1 MRTHD
6 RKEKK
11 MTKLSKK
18 LMILIITVSVC
29 AVIIAGLIVGNVIC
43 GKNFNIITSY
53 FNGLGMDETANEA
66 EREFGK
72 NLSVT
77 VEQEGAVLLQNNN
90 NVLPLSPSESGKI
103 KVNLFGWASCDAGF
117 IPQGTG
123 SGTGSRDDMTTFPA
137 ALKEVGYEINEEL
150 NAAYNAL
157 GYERVEGG
165 SYVIEASSDEKYKKF
180 YGVNEAPISFLTAE
194 RMGQAKEFSDT
205 AIIVL
210 GRLLGEGNDYSHKQ
224 YKARGDN
231 ATDRHLLQLSS
242 EEEEMIKLVGKNFD
256 KVVLVLNTSN
266 PLELGFVEDPDYG
279 IDSVVYMGYP
289 GTRGTVGVANL
300 LAGKSDFMGRLSDT
314 YAYDLSTNPSF
325 AISGREGDGY
335 YVDHG
340 RMYADYS
347 EDIYVGYKWYE
358 TAYADGF
365 WDSEYAKQRWGI
377 ENGYDDVV
385 QYPFGYGMS
394 LSKFDWQIKE
404 VRVNGQKGTID
415 GVNEIKNKTDVI
427 EVDVQV
433 TNKGKIKSR
442 DVIQLY
448 YSAPYTVGGIE
459 KSAVNLGAFVKTY
472 SENADDPALAPEE
485 SEVYTISLPVE
496 QMKSYDCYDR
506 NNNGF
511 MGYELEK
518 GEYSLSLRTDAHTV
532 KEGCPVLKFSVPD
545 SINGGFRY
553 ETDSVTGNKVENRFT
568 TYKNTVSGAES
579 KIYEP
584 VIPTAHSIDGND
596 EDIKITYL
604 TRKDFSGTFPERN
617 VRNAGAKLIAEDL
630 SAETPVSF
638 DGDEAPVFGDDMG
651 LWIEDM
657 MGVEYDD
664 ELWDIFISQIDY
676 ETCAKLITSG
686 GFGTIAVPVVNKK
699 KTSGSDG
706 PSGWNSNVLSGNNM
720 KAANFPSDTIIA
732 CTWDWQV
739 ARAVGAALGAEGA
752 KGGLMDWYGPGAN
765 LHRTPLGG
773 RNFEYYSEDPY
784 LSGII
789 CAYHVLGA
797 KSEGVTAYIKHFAVN
812 DTETGRGGKY
822 VWLTEQNL
830 RENYLLPFEL
840 AVKVGKS
847 NAMMSSISRV
857 GSVRVSASY
866 ALLTSVLRDE
876 WGFRGTVITD
886 FFQNSGNASQH
897 AYHDVNECIRSG
909 NSMLLWQDG
918 AGLKWFKET
927 DSATTM
933 KYIHKSAK
941 DILFTYTDTLDY
953 AIYSGSGSFEDFGSN
968 DVFPYWIFLL
978 IGIDVLFAGL
988 MAFWIILAL
997 RGFLKARKTVDA
1009 T

>member
-1 MRTHD
+1 MHD

-11 MTKLSKK
+11 MTKISKK
-18 LMILIITVSVC
+18 LMILIITISVC

-43 GKNFNIITSY
+43 GKNFNIITAY
-53 FNGLGMDETANEA
+53 FNGLGMDESANEA

-90 NVLPLSPSESGKI
+90 NVLPLSPSENGKI
-103 KVNLFGWASCDAGF
+103 KVNLFGWASCDKGF

-150 NAAYNAL
+150 NAAYNNL

-165 SYVIEASSDEKYKKF
+165 SYVIEVGANETKYKSF
-180 YGVNEAPISFLTAE
+180 YGVNEAPVSFLTSE
-194 RMGQAKEFSDT
+194 RMEQAKSFSDT

-210 GRLLGEGNDYSHKQ
+210 ARLLGEGSDYSHIQ
-224 YKARGDN
+224 YKANGENDEN
-231 ATDRHLLQLSS
+231 RHLLQLSF

-300 LAGKSDFMGRLSDT
+300 LAGKSDFTGRLTDT
-314 YAYDLSTNPSF
+314 YAYDLSTNPTF
-325 AISGREGDGY
+325 AISGREGDGTY
-335 YVDHG
+335 NDLDG
-340 RMYADYS
+340 RRYADYS

-358 TAYADGF
+358 TADVNGF
-365 WDSEYAKQRWGI
+365 WDSEFAKEKWGI
-377 ENGYDDVV
+377 ENGYEDVV
-385 QYPFGYGMS
+385 QYSFGYGMS
-394 LSKFDWQIKE
+394 FADFDWQIKE
-404 VRVNGQKGTID
+404 VRVSGQKGTLD
-415 GVNEIKNKTDVI
+415 GTNEIKNKTDVI

-433 TNKGKIKSR
+433 TNNGSVKSR
-442 DVIQLY
+442 DIIQLY
-448 YSAPYTVGGIE
+448 YSAPYTPGGIE
-459 KSAVNLGAFVKTY
+459 KSALNLGAFVKTY
-472 SENADDPALAPEE
+472 SDRSDDPALAPGG
-485 SEVYTISLPVE
+485 SYVYTISLPVE

-511 MGYELEK
+511 MGYELEQ
-518 GEYSLSLRTDAHTV
+518 GVYSISLRTDAHTV
-532 KEGCPVLKFSVPD
+532 KEGCPVLKFNVPD
-545 SINGGFRY
+545 SVNGGFRY
-553 ETDSVTGNKVENRFT
+553 ETDAATVNEVKNRFT

-584 VIPTAHSIDGND
+584 VVPSAHSIDGND
-596 EDIKITYL
+596 EDVKITYL
-604 TRKDFSGTFPERN
+604 TRENFVGTFPQPNERD
-617 VRNAGAKLIAEDL
+617 AGAKLIKGDL
-630 SAETPVSF
+630 SAEVPVSF
-638 DGDEAPVFGDDMG
+638 DDAVAPVFGDDIG

-657 MGVEYDD
+657 MGIEYDD
-664 ELWDIFISQIDY
+664 ELWDIFVSQIDY
-676 ETCAKLITSG
+676 ETCAELITSG

-699 KTSGSDG
+699 QTSGSDG

-720 KAANFPSDTIIA
+720 KAANFPSNTVIA

-739 ARAVGAALGAEGA
+739 ARAVGSAIGAEGA

-784 LSGII
+784 LSGIF
-789 CAYHVLGA
+789 CAYQVLGA
-797 KSEGVTAYIKHFAVN
+797 KSQGVIAYIKHIAVN

-822 VWLTEQNL
+822 IWLTEQNL

-840 AVKVGKS
+840 AVKIGKS
-847 NAMMSSISRV
+847 NAMMSSVSRI
-857 GSVRVSASY
+857 GSVRASASY

-886 FFQNSGNASQH
+886 FFKNAANESRN
-897 AYHDVNECIRSG
+897 AYHDANECIRAG
-909 NSMLLWQDG
+909 NSMLLYKDG
-918 AGLKWFKET
+918 GGLSWFKQT
-927 DSATTM
+927 DSETTM

-941 DILFTYTDTLDY
+941 DILFTYADTLDY

-968 DVFPYWIFLL
+968 EVFPYWIFLL

-997 RGFLKARKTVDA
+997 RGYTKARKNADA
-1009 T
+1009 H